1 MNAVSD
7 LARRLSRARDKG
19 RGIRLTDADL
29 DLFFLHGGNDAIQQ
43 AAAAIQKEDARCRD
57 AQRRREFISAV
68 PIGSIGTASETAPFD
83 PPTSPSSGMTP
94 SEDGSEAFQRA
105 QQMTRRRS
113 AH

>member
-19 RGIRLTDADL
+19 RGIRLSDADL

-68 PIGSIGTASETAPFD
+68 PTGSIGTASETAPFD
-83 PPTSPSSGMTP
+83 RPILPSSGMTRARTAQKP
-94 SEDGSEAFQRA
+94 FDGHSR
-105 QQMTRRRS
+105 
-113 AH
+113 